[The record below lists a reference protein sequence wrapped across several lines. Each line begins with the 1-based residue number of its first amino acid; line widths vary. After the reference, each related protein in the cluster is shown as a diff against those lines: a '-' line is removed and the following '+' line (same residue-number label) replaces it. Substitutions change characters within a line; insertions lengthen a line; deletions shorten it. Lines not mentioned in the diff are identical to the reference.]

1 MHLLFYQAGETQGS
15 KARAESRL
23 PEGSIHPNR
32 ECPDPICNY
41 STFSNYKAYA
51 HVSSVNGC
59 FYGRI
64 GLSSSEL
71 LLTAVP
77 KGPSTS
83 IVYTFGAQ
91 IPAK

>member
-1 MHLLFYQAGETQGS
+1 MHLFLPRKQGS
-15 KARAESRL
+15 KARAESRF
-23 PEGSIHPNR
+23 PK
-32 ECPDPICNY
+32 DPYTQIANAPTLCNY

-83 IVYTFGAQ
+83 IVYTLGAQ